1 MFHTVALP
9 SQWQQLY
16 YPHSPVLG
24 HTIHK
29 QPHPFSEAVDLVWLR
44 SQANLDQLLSDT
56 GDK

>member
-1 MFHTVALP
+1 MALP